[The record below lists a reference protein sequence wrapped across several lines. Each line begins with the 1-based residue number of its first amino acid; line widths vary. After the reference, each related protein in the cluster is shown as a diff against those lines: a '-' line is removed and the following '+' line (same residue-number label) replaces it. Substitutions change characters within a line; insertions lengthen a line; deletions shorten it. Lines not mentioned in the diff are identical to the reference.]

1 MKRFQFQVV
10 SREKKS
16 EGVRLAGEVKLKFP
30 AVNSLTET
38 DRRYF
43 EMIRSEGDWGSDWE
57 NSTTYQSQVSTD
69 IIDQNHLSIL
79 LYHKLVN
86 MQKRQTD

>member
-43 EMIRSEGDWGSDWE
+43 EMIRSEGNWGSDWE

-69 IIDQNHLSIL
+69 IIFKSESPFHPFIL
-79 LYHKLVN
+79 
-86 MQKRQTD
+86 